1 MGLSSCV
8 SRDVTVCGRHTFLA
22 DIILKVLKVE
32 LIQTMR
38 AFSNHGCGEAL
49 DD

>member
-1 MGLSSCV
+1 MNISSFV
-8 SRDVTVCGRHTFLA
+8 SRDVTVRGRHTFLA

-38 AFSNHGCGEAL
+38 AFSNNRCGQAL